1 MKLKVNRLPDELK
14 MQVLNEYLTTDVS
27 RQELMQKYHFS
38 GCGNISRWML
48 KFGMA
53 TPDQEQ
59 IVIHSVMA
67 KEAEKPFR
75 EKELE
80 ARIKQ
85 LEKDLEFEKLRVRA
99 LDIMIDIVERDLKI
113 PIRKKPGAK
122 Q

>member
-1 MKLKVNRLPDELK
+1 MRLKVNRLPDELK
-14 MQVLNEYLTTDVS
+14 LKIVQEYLTTDS
-27 RQELMQKYHFS
+27 SIMELQQKYNF
-38 GCGNISRWML
+38 GGNSCIQEWML
-48 KFGMA
+48 KFGVTA
-53 TPDQEQ
+53 PDQEQ
-59 IVIHSVMA
+59 IVLHTAMA
-67 KEAEKPFR
+67 KEIEKTAK

-99 LDIMIDIVERDLKI
+99 LDIMIDIVEKDYKI